1 MGVGFRKSDQTCFFY
16 DTIPAFTDNDAN
28 SNHMIAC
35 TDADKTWSECTSLF
49 NLHGPKWKDADGH
62 VGVMLKV
69 SHLRQRT
76 LACRTEA
83 RNRGY
88 MGVGFR
94 KSDQT
99 CFFYDTIPA
108 FTDNDANSN
117 HMIACTDADKTW
129 SECTTCSSCT

>member
-1 MGVGFRKSDQTCFFY
+1 MSG
-16 DTIPAFTDNDAN
+16 
-28 SNHMIAC
+28 
-35 TDADKTWSECTSLF
+35 
-49 NLHGPKWKDADGH
+49 
-62 VGVMLKV
+62 
-69 SHLRQRT
+69 
-76 LACRTEA
+76 CRTEA